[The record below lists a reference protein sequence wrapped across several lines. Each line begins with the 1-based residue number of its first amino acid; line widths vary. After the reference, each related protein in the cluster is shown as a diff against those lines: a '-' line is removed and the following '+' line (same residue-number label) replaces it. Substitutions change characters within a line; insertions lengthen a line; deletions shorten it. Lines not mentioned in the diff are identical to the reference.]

1 MINIDE
7 RVADIKGDNQQISR
21 FIQEYEPFIAASVSR
36 KTGRFVTKEEDEY
49 SIGMNAFV
57 EAINTY
63 DRKKGA
69 FLTFASTVIHRRLID
84 HIRKRKKIFISID
97 DETANDSVAVS
108 SVSHYNVQVHDAMLR
123 IEMDMFVKELEG
135 FNITMERLVKSSPK
149 HKSTKQLY
157 TMVAS
162 YIATDR
168 ELTEQIITKGYLPIE
183 KLAREAGVNRKKI
196 ERGRDYI
203 IACTIIIHGDYEYL
217 KDYVRL
223 GVNI

>member
-49 SIGMNAFV
+49 SIGMNAFL
-57 EAINTY
+57 EAVNTY
-63 DRKKGA
+63 DRRKGA

-97 DETANDSVAVS
+97 ADEANDSVVKS
-108 SVSHYNVQVHDAMLR
+108 SVSHHNEQIHDAMLR

-135 FNITMERLVKSSPK
+135 FNITMERLVKASPK

-183 KLAREAGVNRKKI
+183 KLAQEAGVNRKKI

>member
-7 RVADIKGDNQQISR
+7 RVTDIKGNNELISG
-21 FIQEYEPFIAASVSR
+21 FIAEYEPFIAASVSR
-36 KTGRFVTKEEDEY
+36 KTGRFVGRDEDEY
-49 SIGMNAFV
+49 SIGMNAFL

-84 HIRKRKKIFISID
+84 HIRKKKKIFISIE
-97 DETANDSVAVS
+97 DETSIDAVTAAS
-108 SVSHYNVQVHDAMLR
+108 IDRHKAQIHDQMLR
-123 IEMDMFVKELEG
+123 IELDMFAKELEG
-135 FNITMERLVKSSPK
+135 FNITMERLVKASPK

-162 YIATDR
+162 YIASDR

-183 KLAREAGVNRKKI
+183 KLSKETSVNRKKI

-203 IACTIIIHGDYEYL
+203 IACTIITHGDYQYL
-217 KDYVRL
+217 KEYVRL
-223 GVNI
+223 GVNV

>member
-7 RVADIKGDNQQISR
+7 RVADIKGDNRLISR

-36 KTGRFVTKEEDEY
+36 KTGRFVTKDDDEY
-49 SIGMNAFV
+49 SIGMNAFL
-57 EAINTY
+57 EAVNTY

-84 HIRKRKKIFISID
+84 HIRKRKKIFISVD
-97 DETANDSVAVS
+97 DEKNYDSVNSS
-108 SVSHYNVQVHDAMLR
+108 SVSHYNEQVHDAILR

-183 KLAREAGVNRKKI
+183 KLAQEAGVNRKKI

>member
-7 RVADIKGDNQQISR
+7 RVTDIRGNNELISR

-36 KTGRFVTKEEDEY
+36 KTGRFIGKDEDEY
-49 SIGMNAFV
+49 SIGMNAFL

-63 DRKKGA
+63 DRKKGS

-84 HIRKRKKIFISID
+84 HIRKKKKLFWSVNDEAAEDAVAAASIAHHRA
-97 DETANDSVAVS
+97 EMQDS
-108 SVSHYNVQVHDAMLR
+108 MLR
-123 IEMDMFVKELEG
+123 IELDMFVKELAG
-135 FNITMERLVKSSPK
+135 FNITMERLVKASPK
-149 HKSTKQLY
+149 HKATKQLY
-157 TMVAS
+157 NMVAT
-162 YIATDR
+162 YIVTDR
-168 ELTEQIITKGYLPIE
+168 TLTEQIITKGYLPIE

-203 IACTIIIHGDYEYL
+203 IACTIIMHGDYEYL

>member
-49 SIGMNAFV
+49 SIGMNAFL
-57 EAINTY
+57 EAVNTY
-63 DRKKGA
+63 DRRKGA

-97 DETANDSVAVS
+97 DDEANDSVAKS
-108 SVSHYNVQVHDAMLR
+108 SVSHHNEKVHDAMLR

-135 FNITMERLVKSSPK
+135 FNITMERLVKASPK

-183 KLAREAGVNRKKI
+183 KLAQEAGVNRKKI

>member
-7 RVADIKGDNQQISR
+7 RVTDIKGNNELISR

-36 KTGRFVTKEEDEY
+36 KTGRFIGKDEDEY
-49 SIGMNAFV
+49 SIGLNAFL

-63 DRKKGA
+63 DRKKGS

-84 HIRKRKKIFISID
+84 HIRKKKKLFWSID
-97 DETANDSVAVS
+97 DETAEDAVAAASIAHHKAEMQDS
-108 SVSHYNVQVHDAMLR
+108 MLR
-123 IEMDMFVKELEG
+123 IELDMFVKELAG

-149 HKSTKQLY
+149 HKATKQLY
-157 TMVAS
+157 TMVAT

-168 ELTEQIITKGYLPIE
+168 ALTEQIITKGYLPIE

-203 IACTIIIHGDYEYL
+203 IACTIIMHGDYEYL

-223 GVNI
+223 GVNV